1 MGKPKPPKLPDNA
14 PQEVKDF
21 IACTRLVAELDLA
34 QLGWLPR
41 PPGVPEAMV
50 PTAEAASTGT
60 NSAGIKVGWGFV
72 SLTLPVSVAAGQ
84 LAVDTTDIPTMGGMK
99 SGIDNWVKRFNDT
112 LKSNGKELAGL
123 EVLNGKVRLTK
134 RVIGAAIPSTSAPA
148 TSPPATSPP
157 APTTTPTAPT
167 PTPTPATTEP
177 KPDGNGCLIG
187 IIATFVL
194 LIGGSAA
201 AYFALRDGG
210 DTSTSVSAPPNLI
223 VTTTAAPSPV
233 VPVPPTAAGPGTTL
247 DSSAEKSV
255 CAEFGASAGP
265 SQFGPYQDARLH
277 SPCVVP
283 PADFWRACEPAVLPC
298 FQGGVPFVGMGGDVV
313 ITHNGSVPDAVTQ
326 QAGPSQAGFPFIFS
340 GGFAPGSTIELVSTC
355 GAFRHTGRSAGLVPG
370 TPFVTTI
377 VNHPLRQ
384 FGPCNVESVVLIH
397 PNGGITELPASLW
410 GDDGSYTVTGDEVQ
424 VSADDFDDFT
434 LPSTAS
440 FVAAGTVLNTMANT
454 PAGAL
459 ANGAD
464 EPGCFWYFAPDDVA
478 LTQRMND
485 ACSVNARYWVFAAAS
500 GDPSLVA
507 HGAGY
512 INPLGSNGQPAADL
526 DAFRHTPLFANTIF
540 PCGPGQVGLTIC
552 PRGDPALDAGGFVAV
567 SMALAAPLGLEPDD
581 RSVEV
586 SFAAAGGPTYRVEAD
601 GDAWVVTADSETVAR
616 AIARDD
622 SLTLVVPQ
630 FELPD
635 GPLSYVLTL
644 ESDGT
649 SVSQLAAPV
658 LGVLT
663 SPMAVD
669 PDAPPPAEAPEAETP
684 EQFFAALS
692 DSITT
697 GNIDFA
703 LQRLHPV
710 VLEAFPGDACTDNL
724 STRDDL
730 TIEVVEVGEVGLFVY
745 QVPDG
750 RTFEVPD
757 TLTVILR
764 LSGQPEPTE
773 SHIVLT
779 DAGYQWFTICT

>member
-34 QLGWLPR
+34 QVGWLPR
-41 PPGVPEAMV
+41 PPGVPEAMA

-60 NSAGIKVGWGFV
+60 NSAEVKVGWGFV
-72 SLTLPVSVAAGQ
+72 SLTLPVSVTAGQ
-84 LAVDTTDIPTMGGMK
+84 LAVDTTNIPTMGGMK

-157 APTTTPTAPT
+157 ATSPTAPT
-167 PTPTPATTEP
+167 PTTPTPTTTTPTEP

-265 SQFGPYQDARLH
+265 SQF
-277 SPCVVP
+277 P

-326 QAGPSQAGFPFIFS
+326 QAGPSQAGFPFIFA

-586 SFAAAGGPTYRVEAD
+586 SFAAAGGPTYR
-601 GDAWVVTADSETVAR
+601 
-616 AIARDD
+616 RDD

-644 ESDGT
+644 GSDGT

-658 LGVLT
+658 LGVFT

-724 STRDDL
+724 STRDDSL
-730 TIEVVEVGEVGLFVY
+730 TLVVPQFEL
-745 QVPDG
+745 PDG
-750 RTFEVPD
+750 P
-757 TLTVILR
+757 L
-764 LSGQPEPTE
+764 
-773 SHIVLT
+773 
-779 DAGYQWFTICT
+779 